1 LNFEQ
6 EQSRR
11 RLTRSRTDDDAI
23 EPPRFEEDCLDSLRG
38 DFAEID
44 QATNGVVS

>member
-6 EQSRR
+6 DQSRWQ
-11 RLTRSRTDDDAI
+11 LTRSRTDDDAI
-23 EPPRFEEDCLDSLRG
+23 EPPRFEHCLDSLCD

-44 QATNGVVS
+44 QATNGIAS